1 MSKNRIIS
9 SVLAVIAIVGIC
21 AGCGAKKPVSDVP
34 SPSPVAEAKG
44 FTINYAIEDK
54 NYDISYDSVPKRAV
68 SLSSFTTEMMLALG
82 LEANMVGTA
91 YQDNEVLHEFK
102 TAYESIKSL
111 SKANVSR
118 EQMVDTAPDFLTGWL
133 SDFKEKNHNPQF
145 CVENGIKM
153 YVPQC
158 EYPNTTVETVY
169 RDFENLGKIF
179 KVEARA
185 AKVIDYMKAEIKK
198 VQDSLPANFN
208 PKSVFIYESGSDAP
222 YTPITALPNDIV
234 TLAGGKN
241 IFGDGEKSWSSVT
254 WEEVVALNPEYIV
267 IMKYDEH
274 DDFAEKMQIL
284 KNNAALADI
293 TAIKEGNIVEIAAA
307 DLLPGVRNARAVAQL
322 KEAFWGKAAA

>member
-91 YQDNEVLHEFK
+91 YQDNEVLPEFK

-145 CVENGIKM
+145 CVENGIK
-153 YVPQC
+153 
-158 EYPNTTVETVY
+158 
-169 RDFENLGKIF
+169 
-179 KVEARA
+179 
-185 AKVIDYMKAEIKK
+185 
-198 VQDSLPANFN
+198 
-208 PKSVFIYESGSDAP
+208 
-222 YTPITALPNDIV
+222 
-234 TLAGGKN
+234 
-241 IFGDGEKSWSSVT
+241 
-254 WEEVVALNPEYIV
+254 
-267 IMKYDEH
+267 
-274 DDFAEKMQIL
+274 
-284 KNNAALADI
+284 
-293 TAIKEGNIVEIAAA
+293 
-307 DLLPGVRNARAVAQL
+307 
-322 KEAFWGKAAA
+322 

>member
-1 MSKNRIIS
+1 
-9 SVLAVIAIVGIC
+9 
-21 AGCGAKKPVSDVP
+21 
-34 SPSPVAEAKG
+34 
-44 FTINYAIEDK
+44 
-54 NYDISYDSVPKRAV
+54 
-68 SLSSFTTEMMLALG
+68 
-82 LEANMVGTA
+82 
-91 YQDNEVLHEFK
+91 
-102 TAYESIKSL
+102 
-111 SKANVSR
+111 
-118 EQMVDTAPDFLTGWL
+118 
-133 SDFKEKNHNPQF
+133 
-145 CVENGIKM
+145 
-153 YVPQC
+153 C

-284 KNNAALADI
+284 KNNAALA
-293 TAIKEGNIVEIAAA
+293 
-307 DLLPGVRNARAVAQL
+307 
-322 KEAFWGKAAA
+322 